1 MNNHKDW
8 FDTTTEGATKA
19 EVSAKTDIANSTI
32 AHQYRAGQLSAT
44 TVIAIA
50 RAYGVNVIQALVD
63 TKYIDPDDAILP
75 DAPDVR
81 LLEDRV
87 LVAELARRINNQPAH
102 WDGTFEEVFAHNGVD
117 DSKPPLHLA
126 KHSRSTPVVRSGW
139 ENNGIPDDAVADSSP
154 EVGGTPDDYE
164 R

>member
-1 MNNHKDW
+1 MNNNKDW

-63 TKYIDPDDAILP
+63 TK
-75 DAPDVR
+75 
-81 LLEDRV
+81 
-87 LVAELARRINNQPAH
+87 
-102 WDGTFEEVFAHNGVD
+102 
-117 DSKPPLHLA
+117 
-126 KHSRSTPVVRSGW
+126 
-139 ENNGIPDDAVADSSP
+139 
-154 EVGGTPDDYE
+154 
-164 R
+164 